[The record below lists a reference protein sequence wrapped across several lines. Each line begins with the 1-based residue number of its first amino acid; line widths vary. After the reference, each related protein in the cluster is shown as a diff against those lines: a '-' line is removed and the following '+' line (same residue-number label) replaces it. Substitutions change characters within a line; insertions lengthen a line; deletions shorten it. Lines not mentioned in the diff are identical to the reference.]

1 MLLLLQVQHWLSMQ
15 EQPSIFHMA
24 NISMSEVQYASRQEP
39 AVLQLMVLQ
48 VTQLASVGVYRQKL
62 NILSGV
68 RATAVLMLLV
78 DLA

>member
-1 MLLLLQVQHWLSMQ
+1 
-15 EQPSIFHMA
+15 
-24 NISMSEVQYASRQEP
+24 MSEVQYASHQEP

-48 VTQLASVGVYRQKL
+48 VTQLVSVGVYRQKL

-68 RATAVLMLLV
+68 RAMAVLMLLV

>member
-1 MLLLLQVQHWLSMQ
+1 
-15 EQPSIFHMA
+15 
-24 NISMSEVQYASRQEP
+24 MSEVQYASRQEP